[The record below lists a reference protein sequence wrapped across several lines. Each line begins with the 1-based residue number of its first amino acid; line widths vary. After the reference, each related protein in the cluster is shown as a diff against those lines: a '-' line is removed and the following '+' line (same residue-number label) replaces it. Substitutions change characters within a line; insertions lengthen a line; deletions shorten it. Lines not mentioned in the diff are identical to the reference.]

1 MSLKPNIEAQ
11 RAVVGAVLIEPA
23 TLGLSRAK
31 VDASSFTDEP
41 CRLTFAAMESLSDQG
56 KAIDSLIVKDELE
69 KRGDLDRV
77 GGVAF
82 FAELSGEVP
91 TSANAEHYAQIV
103 ADEAAK
109 AELAVALEA
118 RAKDARNGKSAA
130 TVISDL
136 LGNLDKLGVRESD
149 APARTEVAELLENP
163 PPEMEYLFE
172 SVLPRGVPAGCDA
185 QGGAAKSMLA
195 QILVT
200 SACTGRELLKSFR
213 PAGAMRVLWIES
225 EDPPDEIARR
235 FDRILRAFDLTEN
248 THERLA
254 DNLTLYAGQAFPL
267 NRVENGVVIPTK
279 GYRWLE
285 REVKRTQPDLIVL
298 DPRSHFFAGDEN
310 SNADVAAF
318 MNLLKTLTTIPENG
332 CSIWVNHHVSKAKE
346 SEASSASGRGASAA
360 RDAMRALWSLTP
372 LTKAER
378 DLAGIEL
385 ASGFVKLEC
394 TKSNWNPLGNGPIY
408 LKRLQGECGG
418 VLVETDMRKM
428 RAEAENARLG
438 ALSKA
443 FAESIGDNS
452 SDLSVRQICREQGQG
467 IRDDLKAE
475 FGSFMTIP
483 KLRQAIEH
491 GRAAGHLV
499 LEGDQ
504 SKSLGAKIPRQKMKG
519 PAHG

>member
-163 PPEMEYLFE
+163 PPEME
-172 SVLPRGVPAGCDA
+172 
-185 QGGAAKSMLA
+185 
-195 QILVT
+195 
-200 SACTGRELLKSFR
+200 
-213 PAGAMRVLWIES
+213 
-225 EDPPDEIARR
+225 
-235 FDRILRAFDLTEN
+235 
-248 THERLA
+248 
-254 DNLTLYAGQAFPL
+254 
-267 NRVENGVVIPTK
+267 
-279 GYRWLE
+279 
-285 REVKRTQPDLIVL
+285 
-298 DPRSHFFAGDEN
+298 
-310 SNADVAAF
+310 
-318 MNLLKTLTTIPENG
+318 
-332 CSIWVNHHVSKAKE
+332 
-346 SEASSASGRGASAA
+346 
-360 RDAMRALWSLTP
+360 
-372 LTKAER
+372 
-378 DLAGIEL
+378 
-385 ASGFVKLEC
+385 
-394 TKSNWNPLGNGPIY
+394 
-408 LKRLQGECGG
+408 
-418 VLVETDMRKM
+418 
-428 RAEAENARLG
+428 
-438 ALSKA
+438 
-443 FAESIGDNS
+443 
-452 SDLSVRQICREQGQG
+452 
-467 IRDDLKAE
+467 
-475 FGSFMTIP
+475 
-483 KLRQAIEH
+483 
-491 GRAAGHLV
+491 
-499 LEGDQ
+499 
-504 SKSLGAKIPRQKMKG
+504 
-519 PAHG
+519 